1 MGRKRCMGYDRVE
14 DLRIYQVAEEISER
28 VWELT
33 AKWPFFAKDTI
44 GKQLVRSAD
53 SIGANIAEGYGRHH
67 KNDNLRFLFIAR
79 GSLQETKVW
88 LSRAVKRRLVAQQ
101 EYNTT
106 SLLLERLAPMLNAF
120 ISSKVNMGG

>member
-1 MGRKRCMGYDRVE
+1 MGYDRVE
-14 DLRIYQVAEEISER
+14 DLRIYQIAEEISER

-33 AKWPFFAKDTI
+33 AKWTFFAKDTV
-44 GKQLVRSAD
+44 GKQLIRSAD

-88 LSRAVKRRLVAQQ
+88 LNRAVKRKLIAQE
-101 EYNTT
+101 EYDTT
-106 SLLLERLAPMLNAF
+106 NLLLERLAPMLNSF
-120 ISSKVNMGG
+120 IKSKASMGC